1 MTKVSVQKGKK
12 WMAPAAAVVALG
24 MVLSACGG
32 QSAKPSAAPAAAPG
46 KDAGQPAA
54 SAPKELK
61 TAQDVGLYEGAD
73 RNERLVEAAKKEG
86 KVTVY
91 TSMAA
96 EDMQVLADMFEKKY
110 GIKVTVYRASS
121 EDVLQRVVQESKA
134 KRYDADIV
142 ETNGPEMEAVYRENL
157 LQEVKSPSLKD
168 LIPEAILP
176 HKQWVATRLNI
187 FVQNYNTSKVK
198 KEELP
203 KTWDDLLDPKW
214 KGRLGIEGADQDWY
228 AAVVKDL
235 GEEKGTKLF
244 KDIAAKNGLSVRKGH
259 TLLAQLVASGEVPM
273 ALTVY
278 NYKAQQLKTQGAP
291 VDWFAVEPAYA
302 RPNGVGLLK
311 NSTRPNAAV
320 LFYDFMI
327 TDAQQKLLEK
337 EFVPTS
343 KLIKTPLTDLKMK
356 FIDPGITLDEK
367 SKWDKLYEE
376 MLKTK

>member
-1 MTKVSVQKGKK
+1 MNKVRVRNGRK
-12 WMAPAAAVVALG
+12 WMIFITVVIALCI
-24 MVLSACGG
+24 LSACSGG
-32 QSAKPSAAPAAAPG
+32 QSTKPAQAPASSPTMAP
-46 KDAGQPAA
+46 QQTA

-61 TAQDVGLYEGAD
+61 TAQDVALYEAAD
-73 RNERLVEAAKKEG
+73 RNERILEAAKKEG
-86 KVTVY
+86 KLTVY

-96 EDMQVLADMFEKKY
+96 EDMQMLSEIFEQKY
-110 GIKVTVYRASS
+110 GIKVTTYRASS
-121 EDVLQRVVQESKA
+121 EDVLQRVVQESRA

-142 ETNGPEMEAVYRENL
+142 ETNGPEMEAIFRENL
-157 LQEVKSPSLKD
+157 LQEVKSPFFKD

-187 FVQNYNTSKVK
+187 FVQAYNTTKVK

-203 KTWDDLLDPKW
+203 KTWEDLLDPKW
-214 KGRLGIEGADQDWY
+214 KGRIGIEGSDQDWY

-235 GEEKGTKLF
+235 GEDKGTKLF
-244 KDIAAKNGLSVRKGH
+244 KDIAAKNGFSVRKGH
-259 TLLAQLVASGEVPM
+259 TLLTQLVASGEVPF

-302 RPNGVGLLK
+302 RPNGVGMLR
-311 NSTRPNAAV
+311 NSTHPNAAM

-327 TDAQQKLLEK
+327 TDAQQKLLDK

-356 FIDPGITLDEK
+356 FIDPAITLDEK
-367 SKWDKLYEE
+367 SKWDKLFTD